1 MTEDNTGEY
10 VERIDPWDFFT
21 RPQHVMHG
29 PIYVLFLLRCKKS
42 KPTFQL
48 TKSTYP
54 PQTLM

>member
-1 MTEDNTGEY
+1 MTEDNTGQY

-48 TKSTYP
+48 TKITYP
-54 PQTLM
+54 PQT